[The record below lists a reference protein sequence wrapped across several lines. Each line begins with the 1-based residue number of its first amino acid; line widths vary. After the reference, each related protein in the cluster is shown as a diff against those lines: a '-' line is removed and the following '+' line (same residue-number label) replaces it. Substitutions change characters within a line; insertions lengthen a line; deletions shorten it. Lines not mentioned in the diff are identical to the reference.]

1 MKDRTRERVALGL
14 GLLAGAAI
22 GLFLN
27 SDKGRKIRNDAG
39 ERVNELSEKAREEF
53 NHLSDEARAR
63 AERLSKDVNQAVDR
77 SREFVSSASE
87 SIKGRAQWLKGA
99 TEEKLDVVN
108 KDFKAGVDY
117 ALKNIK
123 KRAKELQKV
132 AKS

>member
-1 MKDRTRERVALGL
+1 M

-27 SDKGRKIRNDAG
+27 SDKGRKIRHDAG
-39 ERVNELSEKAREEF
+39 ERVNEISEKARDEF
-53 NHLSDEARAR
+53 NHLSSEARAR
-63 AERLSKDVNQAVDR
+63 AERLSKDVNQVVDR
-77 SREFVSSASE
+77 SREFVASAGDN
-87 SIKGRAQWLKGA
+87 IKGRAQWLKGA

-108 KDFKAGVDY
+108 KDFRAGVDY

-132 AKS
+132 ANKS